1 LDPQRR
7 CVGCGQTA
15 PKAELVR
22 IALAGDEV
30 VVDRAARLPGRG
42 AYVHGQDCAAR
53 AVSRRAFGR
62 AFRRAVAV
70 PPDFVESVV

>member
-1 LDPQRR
+1 
-7 CVGCGQTA
+7 VGCGRPA
-15 PKAELVR
+15 PKRNLIR
-22 IALAGDEV
+22 IVLAGDTM

-42 AYVHGQDCAAR
+42 AYVHGQACAAQ

-70 PPDFVESVV
+70 PPDFVESLV